1 MRPLVRL
8 LVSLLV
14 VTVLVAGT
22 VMLIRNS
29 NGDYSGDYALSGL
42 FAKAGEG
49 LQPGSE
55 VVFRGVQI
63 GRVSTVALQNDMAKV
78 TLLITPTFHVPADAT
93 ATIEPVN
100 LFGAE
105 QVSLTSPDHN
115 ADHGAVPGAQRGSSS
130 GPKTPTAWAISS
142 PPPRPSCRRSIPLTS
157 RPCSACW
164 PRPAGAKGPR

>member
-22 VMLIRNS
+22 IMLIRNS

-63 GRVSTVALQNDMAKV
+63 GRVSTVSLQNDMAKV
-78 TLLITPTFHVPADAT
+78 TLLITPTFHVPVDAT

-115 ADHGAVPGAQRGSSS
+115 ADQAPYLAPNAAIRPGRKLRQPGRSLRRRHA
-130 GPKTPTAWAISS
+130 
-142 PPPRPSCRRSIPLTS
+142 PPADDRYH
-157 RPCSACW
+157 
-164 PRPAGAKGPR
+164 